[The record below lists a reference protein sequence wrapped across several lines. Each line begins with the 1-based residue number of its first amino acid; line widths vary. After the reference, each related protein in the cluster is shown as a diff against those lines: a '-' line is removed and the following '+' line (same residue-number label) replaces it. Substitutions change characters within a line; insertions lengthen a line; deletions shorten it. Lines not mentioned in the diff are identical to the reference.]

1 MPTLHI
7 HIHQVAFKREEE
19 KSVPQKEKEMNV
31 YTAIIFEIKIYVFIL
46 LGLSMIIYYY
56 IKQWKKLNKIIFTAH
71 LNINKFC
78 KSNETL
84 HLDLDILFLRER
96 EETF

>member
-31 YTAIIFEIKIYVFIL
+31 YTKIISEIKIYVFIL
-46 LGLSMIIYYY
+46 LGLSMILYLLLH
-56 IKQWKKLNKIIFTAH
+56 KTMEKSNKIIAN
-71 LNINKFC
+71 LNMNKSC

-96 EETF
+96 RNF